1 MKFLDYI
8 QENKDNHAVMSFGR
22 MNPITKGHQ
31 KLVNK
36 VQQVA
41 RQVGG
46 SHHIVLSHSQDK
58 NKNPLSSADKLKHA
72 KRAFPGANLSTS
84 DKESPNY
91 LSQAAKLHKK
101 GVSHLHVVAGS
112 DRVSE
117 FKGTLN
123 KYNGTHSKALYNFK
137 KITVH
142 SSGDRDPDSHGTSGI
157 SGTKMR
163 GHAAAGNY
171 KAFKSG
177 APTGMNDTH
186 VKHMFNDVRKG
197 MKVHEDVAVFLIG
210 GPGSGK
216 DFIFKSVME
225 DFGLTEMNTDKA
237 FEYLISERY
246 ETYERTNLVINGNAH
261 EIKNLEKI
269 KEGLEDQGYKTAMV
283 LVSTTDE
290 VSKQRNE
297 SRKRMMNEE
306 MRFKKWNLVNMVK
319 PYFEDVF
326 KDDYIEFDNS
336 GEISD
341 ENIIDLKEWLESRMS
356 NDIEDIDELFEEYF
370 DEDLRQWFSK
380 DHPEGDWKR
389 IDSKGNVK
397 GPCAR
402 KPGEPKPKC
411 MSKAKR
417 AKLSKKE
424 RAAAVRAK
432 RKHDPVADRAGK
444 GGKPI
449 NVSNFGKG
457 KISEAVTVSI
467 TGDTADEVRQF
478 FSGSTPNRRE
488 QYELSGNDAVKLLS
502 LKEVVNDSEY
512 VKEVRERGSNKGSG
526 ASISRK
532 KKRNTNQDFNAWYTG
547 SQVEKYYKPNQL
559 SEETETISE
568 ETQKESIDRGIE
580 SGMALNSYSKEFVN
594 RRKGGKVVPFKELTG
609 DTTTAS
615 IGAQKEDELK
625 KKGISLRTFRA
636 KRPIG

>member
-177 APTGMNDTH
+177 APSGMSDTH

-269 KEGLEDQGYKTAMV
+269 KEGLEEQGYKTAMV

-297 SRKRMMNEE
+297 SRKRIMNEE

-370 DEDLRQWFSK
+370 DEDLRKWFSK
-380 DHPEGDWKR
+380 DHPQGDWKR
-389 IDSKGNVK
+389 VDSKGNVV

-411 MSKAKR
+411 MSKATR

-424 RAAAVRAK
+424 RASAVRAK
-432 RKHDPVADRAGK
+432 RRADPVADRAGK
-444 GGKPI
+444 GGKPVM
-449 NVSNFGKG
+449 VSSFGKG
-457 KISEAVTVSI
+457 KIKKEAVNDRQYDSQISERRVSEDV
-467 TGDTADEVRQF
+467 TG
-478 FSGSTPNRRE
+478 N
-488 QYELSGNDAVKLLS
+488 
-502 LKEVVNDSEY
+502 
-512 VKEVRERGSNKGSG
+512 
-526 ASISRK
+526 ISRK
-532 KKRNTNQDFNAWYTG
+532 KKGNINKDFNAWYTG
-547 SQVEKYYKPNQL
+547 SQVSQYYKPNEL
-559 SEETETISE
+559 SEEVSQHGRAE
-568 ETQKESIDRGIE
+568 EKKVIQEENQKESIDRGIE
-580 SGMALNSYSKEFVN
+580 TGMALNSYSKEYNN

-625 KKGISLRTFRA
+625 KKGISLKTFRA

>member
-117 FKGTLN
+117 FKNTLS

-177 APTGMNDTH
+177 APTGMSDTH

-269 KEGLEDQGYKTAMV
+269 KEGLEEQGYKTAMV

-297 SRKRMMNEE
+297 SRKRIMNEE

-370 DEDLRQWFSK
+370 DEDLRKWFSK
-380 DHPEGDWKR
+380 DHPDGDWKR

-457 KISEAVTVSI
+457 KIS
-467 TGDTADEVRQF
+467 
-478 FSGSTPNRRE
+478 
-488 QYELSGNDAVKLLS
+488 
-502 LKEVVNDSEY
+502 KEDVVNDSEFI
-512 VKEVRERGSNKGSG
+512 KEVREGRGIESDSG
-526 ASISRK
+526 IISREK
-532 KKRNTNQDFNAWYTG
+532 KSNLNERFQEWCKRSDTTKEA
-547 SQVEKYYKPNQL
+547 
-559 SEETETISE
+559 ETIPQ

-580 SGMALNSYSKEFVN
+580 SGMALNSFSKEFNN

>member
-72 KRAFPGANLSTS
+72 KRAFPRANLSTS

-163 GHAAAGNY
+163 GHAAAGDY

-177 APTGMNDTH
+177 APTGMSDTH

-356 NDIEDIDELFEEYF
+356 NDIENIDELFEEYF
-370 DEDLRQWFSK
+370 DEDLRKWFSK

-457 KISEAVTVSI
+457 KIS
-467 TGDTADEVRQF
+467 
-478 FSGSTPNRRE
+478 
-488 QYELSGNDAVKLLS
+488 
-502 LKEVVNDSEY
+502 KEDVVNDSEFI
-512 VKEVRERGSNKGSG
+512 KEVREGRGIESDSG
-526 ASISRK
+526 IISREK
-532 KKRNTNQDFNAWYTG
+532 KSNLNERFQEWCKRSDTT
-547 SQVEKYYKPNQL
+547 K
-559 SEETETISE
+559 ETETIPQ

-580 SGMALNSYSKEFVN
+580 SGMALNSFSKEFNN

-625 KKGISLRTFRA
+625 KKGISLKTFRA

>member
-177 APTGMNDTH
+177 APSGMSDTH

-370 DEDLRQWFSK
+370 DEDLRKWFSK
-380 DHPEGDWKR
+380 DHPDGDWKR
-389 IDSKGNVK
+389 IDSKGNVV

-457 KISEAVTVSI
+457 KIS
-467 TGDTADEVRQF
+467 
-478 FSGSTPNRRE
+478 
-488 QYELSGNDAVKLLS
+488 
-502 LKEVVNDSEY
+502 KEDVVNDSEFI
-512 VKEVRERGSNKGSG
+512 KEVRERGSDKDSG
-526 ASISRK
+526 GSISRK
-532 KKRNTNQDFNAWYTG
+532 KKRDTNQDFNAWYTG

-559 SEETETISE
+559 PEETQTISE

-580 SGMALNSYSKEFVN
+580 SGMALNSYSKEFNN

>member
-72 KRAFPGANLSTS
+72 KRAFPRANLSTS

-117 FKGTLN
+117 FKNTLS

-177 APTGMNDTH
+177 APTGMSDTH

-370 DEDLRQWFSK
+370 DEDLRKWFSK

-457 KISEAVTVSI
+457 KIS
-467 TGDTADEVRQF
+467 
-478 FSGSTPNRRE
+478 
-488 QYELSGNDAVKLLS
+488 
-502 LKEVVNDSEY
+502 KEDVVNDSEFI
-512 VKEVRERGSNKGSG
+512 KEVRERGSDKDSG
-526 ASISRK
+526 GSISRK

-559 SEETETISE
+559 PEETQTIPQ

-580 SGMALNSYSKEFVN
+580 PGMALNSYSKEFNN

-625 KKGISLRTFRA
+625 KKGISLKTFRA

>member
-72 KRAFPGANLSTS
+72 KRAFPRANLSTS

-177 APTGMNDTH
+177 APTGMSDTH

-290 VSKQRNE
+290 ISKQRNE

-370 DEDLRQWFSK
+370 DEDLRKWFSK

-457 KISEAVTVSI
+457 KIS
-467 TGDTADEVRQF
+467 
-478 FSGSTPNRRE
+478 
-488 QYELSGNDAVKLLS
+488 
-502 LKEVVNDSEY
+502 KEDVVNDSEFI
-512 VKEVRERGSNKGSG
+512 KEVRERGSDKDSG
-526 ASISRK
+526 GSISRK

-559 SEETETISE
+559 PEETQTISK

-580 SGMALNSYSKEFVN
+580 PGMALNSYSKEFNN

-625 KKGISLRTFRA
+625 KKGISLKTFRA

>member
-177 APTGMNDTH
+177 APTGMSDTH

-290 VSKQRNE
+290 ISKQRNE

-370 DEDLRQWFSK
+370 DEDLRKWFSK
-380 DHPEGDWKR
+380 DHPDGDWKR

-457 KISEAVTVSI
+457 KIS
-467 TGDTADEVRQF
+467 
-478 FSGSTPNRRE
+478 
-488 QYELSGNDAVKLLS
+488 
-502 LKEVVNDSEY
+502 KEDVVNDSEFI
-512 VKEVRERGSNKGSG
+512 KEVRERGSDKDSG
-526 ASISRK
+526 GSISRK

-559 SEETETISE
+559 SEETQTISE

-580 SGMALNSYSKEFVN
+580 SGMALNSYSKEFNN

>member
-22 MNPITKGHQ
+22 MNPITKGHE

-46 SHHIVLSHSQDK
+46 SHHIILSHSQDK

-72 KRAFPGANLSTS
+72 KRAFPRANLSTS

-112 DRVSE
+112 DRVPE
-117 FKGTLN
+117 FKNTLN

-137 KITVH
+137 NITVH

-177 APTGMNDTH
+177 APTGMSDTH

-370 DEDLRQWFSK
+370 DEDLRKWFSK
-380 DHPEGDWKR
+380 DHPDGDWKR

-457 KISEAVTVSI
+457 KIS
-467 TGDTADEVRQF
+467 
-478 FSGSTPNRRE
+478 
-488 QYELSGNDAVKLLS
+488 
-502 LKEVVNDSEY
+502 KEDVVNDSEFI
-512 VKEVRERGSNKGSG
+512 KEVRERGSDKDSG
-526 ASISRK
+526 GSISRK

>member
-177 APTGMNDTH
+177 APSGMSDTH

-269 KEGLEDQGYKTAMV
+269 KEGLEEQGYKTAMV

-290 VSKQRNE
+290 ISKQRNE
-297 SRKRMMNEE
+297 SRKRIMNEE

-370 DEDLRQWFSK
+370 DEDLRKWFSK
-380 DHPEGDWKR
+380 DHPDGDWKR

-457 KISEAVTVSI
+457 KIS
-467 TGDTADEVRQF
+467 
-478 FSGSTPNRRE
+478 
-488 QYELSGNDAVKLLS
+488 
-502 LKEVVNDSEY
+502 KEDVVNDSEFI
-512 VKEVRERGSNKGSG
+512 KEVREGRGIESDSG
-526 ASISRK
+526 IISREK
-532 KKRNTNQDFNAWYTG
+532 KSNLNERFQEWCKRSDTTKEA
-547 SQVEKYYKPNQL
+547 
-559 SEETETISE
+559 ETISQ

-580 SGMALNSYSKEFVN
+580 SGMALNSYSKEFNN

-625 KKGISLRTFRA
+625 KKGISLKVFKA

>member
-22 MNPITKGHQ
+22 MNPITKGHE

-46 SHHIVLSHSQDK
+46 SHHVVLSHSQDK
-58 NKNPLSSADKLKHA
+58 NKNPLSSVDKLKHA
-72 KRAFPGANLSTS
+72 KKAFPRANLSTS

-91 LSQAAKLHKK
+91 LTQAAKLHKK

-117 FKGTLN
+117 FKNTLS

-142 SSGDRDPDSHGTSGI
+142 SSGDRDPDSHGTSGV

-163 GHAAAGNY
+163 GHAASGNY

-177 APTGMNDTH
+177 APSGMNDNH
-186 VKHMFNDVRKG
+186 VKHMYNDTRKG
-197 MKVHEDVAVFLIG
+197 MKIAEDVAVFLIG

-216 DFIFKSVME
+216 DFIFKTVME
-225 DFGLTEMNTDKA
+225 DFGLSEMNTDKA
-237 FEYLISERY
+237 FEYLISESYDTHKRS
-246 ETYERTNLVINGNAH
+246 NIVINGNAH
-261 EIKNLEKI
+261 EIKTLEQI
-269 KEGLEDQGYKTAMV
+269 KERLEEQGYKTAMV
-283 LVSTTDE
+283 LVSTSDE

-306 MRFKKWNLVNMVK
+306 LRFKKWNLVNMVK

-336 GEISD
+336 DEISG
-341 ENIIDLKEWLESRMS
+341 ESIVDLKEWLESRMS
-356 NDIEDIDELFEEYF
+356 NDIKDIDELFEDYF
-370 DEDLRQWFSK
+370 DEDLRNWFSK
-380 DHPEGDWKR
+380 DHPQGDWKR
-389 IDSKGNVK
+389 VDSKGKVL

-411 MSKAKR
+411 MSKATR

-424 RAAAVRAK
+424 RASAVRAK
-432 RKHDPVADRAGK
+432 RKADPVANRAGK
-444 GGKPI
+444 GGKPVM
-449 NVSNFGKG
+449 VSSFGKG
-457 KISEAVTVSI
+457 KIKKEAVDDRQYDSQVSERRVSEDV
-467 TGDTADEVRQF
+467 TG
-478 FSGSTPNRRE
+478 N
-488 QYELSGNDAVKLLS
+488 
-502 LKEVVNDSEY
+502 
-512 VKEVRERGSNKGSG
+512 
-526 ASISRK
+526 ISRK
-532 KKRNTNQDFNAWYTG
+532 KKGNINKDFNAWYTG
-547 SQVEKYYKPNQL
+547 SQVSQYYKPNQL
-559 SEETETISE
+559 SEKVGEYSRTEEKKVIQKA
-568 ETQKESIDRGIE
+568 TQKESIDRGIE
-580 SGMALNSYSKEFVN
+580 PGMALNSYSKEYNN

-625 KKGISLRTFRA
+625 KKGINLKTFRA

>member
-22 MNPITKGHQ
+22 MNPITKGHE

-46 SHHIVLSHSQDK
+46 SHHVVLSHSQDK

-72 KRAFPGANLSTS
+72 KKAFPRANLSTS

-91 LSQAAKLHKK
+91 LTQAAKLHKK

-117 FKGTLN
+117 FKNTLN
-123 KYNGTHSKALYNFK
+123 RYNGSHSKALYNFK

-142 SSGDRDPDSHGTSGI
+142 SSGDRDPDSHGTSGV

-163 GHAAAGNY
+163 GHAASGNY

-177 APTGMNDTH
+177 APSGMNDNH
-186 VKHMFNDVRKG
+186 VKHMYNDTRKG
-197 MKVHEDVAVFLIG
+197 MKIAEDVAVFLIG

-216 DFIFKSVME
+216 DFIFKTVME
-225 DFGLTEMNTDKA
+225 DFGLSEMNTDKV
-237 FEYLISERY
+237 FEYLISESY
-246 ETYERTNLVINGNAH
+246 DTHKRTNIVINGNAH
-261 EIKNLEKI
+261 EIKVLEQI
-269 KEGLEDQGYKTAMV
+269 KERLEEQGYKTAMV
-283 LVSTTDE
+283 LVSTSDE

-297 SRKRMMNEE
+297 SRKRVMNEE
-306 MRFKKWNLVNMVK
+306 LRFKKWNLVNMVK

-336 GEISD
+336 DEISD
-341 ENIIDLKEWLESRMS
+341 ESIIDLKEWLESRMS
-356 NDIEDIDELFEEYF
+356 NDIETIDELFEDYF
-370 DEDLRQWFSK
+370 DEDLRKWFSK
-380 DHPEGDWKR
+380 DHPTGDWKR
-389 IDSKGNVK
+389 IDSKGNVA

-457 KISEAVTVSI
+457 KLTKEAVNGKYDRQYDSQISEGGVGKNS
-467 TGDTADEVRQF
+467 
-478 FSGSTPNRRE
+478 SGSI
-488 QYELSGNDAVKLLS
+488 SGEK
-502 LKEVVNDSEY
+502 K
-512 VKEVRERGSNKGSG
+512 SNLNK
-526 ASISRK
+526 
-532 KKRNTNQDFNAWYTG
+532 DFNAWYTG
-547 SQVEKYYKPNQL
+547 SNTSKYYKPNEL
-559 SEETETISE
+559 SEENSEHGITEKTQAIS
-568 ETQKESIDRGIE
+568 TKKIKTESIDRGIE
-580 SGMALNSYSKEFVN
+580 PGMALNSFSKEYNN

-625 KKGISLRTFRA
+625 KKGINLKTFRA

>member
-22 MNPITKGHQ
+22 MNPITKGHE

-72 KRAFPGANLSTS
+72 KKAFPRANLSTS

-117 FKGTLN
+117 FKNTLN
-123 KYNGTHSKALYNFK
+123 RYNGTHSKALYNFK

-142 SSGDRDPDSHGTSGI
+142 SSGDRDPDSHGTSGM

-163 GHAAAGNY
+163 GHAASGNY

-177 APTGMNDTH
+177 APSGMSDSHVKSMYNDT
-186 VKHMFNDVRKG
+186 RRG
-197 MKVHEDVAVFLIG
+197 MKIAEDVAVFLIG

-216 DFIFKSVME
+216 DYIFKSVME

-237 FEYLISERY
+237 FEYLISESY
-246 ETYERTNLVINGNAH
+246 ETHKRANIVVNGNAH
-261 EIKNLEKI
+261 EIKILEQI
-269 KEGLEDQGYKTAMV
+269 KERLEEQGYKTAMV

-306 MRFKKWNLVNMVK
+306 LRFKKWNLVNMVK

-326 KDDYIEFDNS
+326 KDNYIEFDNS
-336 GEISD
+336 DEISD
-341 ENIIDLKEWLESRMS
+341 ESIIDLKEWLESRMS
-356 NDIEDIDELFEEYF
+356 NDIQDIDDLFEEYF
-370 DEDLRQWFSK
+370 DEDLRKWFSK
-380 DHPEGDWKR
+380 DHPQGDWKR
-389 IDSKGNVK
+389 VDSKGNVV

-411 MSKAKR
+411 MSKATR

-432 RKHDPVADRAGK
+432 RRADPVADRAGK
-444 GGKPI
+444 GGKPVM
-449 NVSNFGKG
+449 VSSFGKG
-457 KISEAVTVSI
+457 KIKKEAVDDRQYDSQISERRVSEDV
-467 TGDTADEVRQF
+467 TG
-478 FSGSTPNRRE
+478 N
-488 QYELSGNDAVKLLS
+488 
-502 LKEVVNDSEY
+502 
-512 VKEVRERGSNKGSG
+512 
-526 ASISRK
+526 ISRK
-532 KKRNTNQDFNAWYTG
+532 KKGNINKDFNAWYTG
-547 SQVEKYYKPNQL
+547 SQVSQYYKPNEL
-559 SEETETISE
+559 SEETISE
-568 ETQKESIDRGIE
+568 YGRSTDWRPEEEKTVSQKVTKESIDRGIE
-580 SGMALNSYSKEFVN
+580 TGMALNSYSKEYNN

>member
-91 LSQAAKLHKK
+91 LSQATKLHKK

-177 APTGMNDTH
+177 APTGMSDTH

-389 IDSKGNVK
+389 IDSKGNVV

-457 KISEAVTVSI
+457 KIS
-467 TGDTADEVRQF
+467 
-478 FSGSTPNRRE
+478 
-488 QYELSGNDAVKLLS
+488 
-502 LKEVVNDSEY
+502 KEDVVNDSEFI
-512 VKEVRERGSNKGSG
+512 KEVRERGSDKDSG
-526 ASISRK
+526 GSISRK

-580 SGMALNSYSKEFVN
+580 PGMALNSYSKEFNN

-615 IGAQKEDELK
+615 IGAQREDELK

>member
-72 KRAFPGANLSTS
+72 KRAFPRANLSTS

-177 APTGMNDTH
+177 APTGMSDTH

-269 KEGLEDQGYKTAMV
+269 KEGLADQGYKTAMV

-290 VSKQRNE
+290 ISKQRNE

-370 DEDLRQWFSK
+370 DEDLRKWFSK

-397 GPCAR
+397 GQCAR
-402 KPGEPKPKC
+402 KPCEPKPKC

-457 KISEAVTVSI
+457 KIS
-467 TGDTADEVRQF
+467 
-478 FSGSTPNRRE
+478 
-488 QYELSGNDAVKLLS
+488 
-502 LKEVVNDSEY
+502 KEDVVNDSEFI
-512 VKEVRERGSNKGSG
+512 KEVRERGSDKDSG
-526 ASISRK
+526 GSISRK

-559 SEETETISE
+559 PEETQTISK

-580 SGMALNSYSKEFVN
+580 PGMALNSYSKEFNN

-625 KKGISLRTFRA
+625 KKGISLKTFRA

>member
-177 APTGMNDTH
+177 APTGMSDTH

-297 SRKRMMNEE
+297 SRKRIMNEE

-370 DEDLRQWFSK
+370 DEDLRKWFSK
-380 DHPEGDWKR
+380 DHPQGDWKR
-389 IDSKGNVK
+389 VDSKGNVV

-411 MSKAKR
+411 MSKATR

-424 RAAAVRAK
+424 RASAVRAK
-432 RKHDPVADRAGK
+432 RRADPVADRAGK
-444 GGKPI
+444 GGKPVM
-449 NVSNFGKG
+449 VSSFGKG
-457 KISEAVTVSI
+457 KIKKEAVNDRQYDSQISERRVSEDV
-467 TGDTADEVRQF
+467 TG
-478 FSGSTPNRRE
+478 N
-488 QYELSGNDAVKLLS
+488 
-502 LKEVVNDSEY
+502 
-512 VKEVRERGSNKGSG
+512 
-526 ASISRK
+526 ISRK
-532 KKRNTNQDFNAWYTG
+532 KKGNINKDFNAWYTG
-547 SQVEKYYKPNQL
+547 SQVSQYYKPNEL
-559 SEETETISE
+559 SEEVSQHGRAE
-568 ETQKESIDRGIE
+568 EKKVIQEENQKESIDRGIE
-580 SGMALNSYSKEFVN
+580 TGMALNSYSKEYNN

>member
-22 MNPITKGHQ
+22 MNPITKGHE

-72 KRAFPGANLSTS
+72 KRAFPRANLSTS

-117 FKGTLN
+117 FKNTLS

-142 SSGDRDPDSHGTSGI
+142 SSGDRDPDSHGTSGM

-177 APTGMNDTH
+177 APSGMSDTH

-269 KEGLEDQGYKTAMV
+269 KEGLEEQGYKTAMV

-297 SRKRMMNEE
+297 SRKRIMNEE

-370 DEDLRQWFSK
+370 DEDLRKWFSK
-380 DHPEGDWKR
+380 DHPQGDWKR
-389 IDSKGNVK
+389 VDSKGNVV

-411 MSKAKR
+411 MSKATR

-424 RAAAVRAK
+424 RASAVRAK
-432 RKHDPVADRAGK
+432 RRADPVADRAGK
-444 GGKPI
+444 GGKPVM
-449 NVSNFGKG
+449 VSSFGKG
-457 KISEAVTVSI
+457 KIKKEAVNDRQYDSQISERRVSEDV
-467 TGDTADEVRQF
+467 TG
-478 FSGSTPNRRE
+478 N
-488 QYELSGNDAVKLLS
+488 
-502 LKEVVNDSEY
+502 
-512 VKEVRERGSNKGSG
+512 
-526 ASISRK
+526 ISRK
-532 KKRNTNQDFNAWYTG
+532 KKGNINKDFNAWYTG
-547 SQVEKYYKPNQL
+547 SQVSQYYKPNEL
-559 SEETETISE
+559 SEEVSQHGRAE
-568 ETQKESIDRGIE
+568 EKKVIQEENQKESIDRGIE
-580 SGMALNSYSKEFVN
+580 TGMALNSYSKEYNN

-625 KKGISLRTFRA
+625 KKGISLKTFRA

>member
-22 MNPITKGHQ
+22 MNPITKGHE

-46 SHHIVLSHSQDK
+46 SHHVVLSHSQDK

-72 KRAFPGANLSTS
+72 KKAFPRANLSTS

-91 LSQAAKLHKK
+91 LTQAAKLHKK

-117 FKGTLN
+117 FKSTLN
-123 KYNGTHSKALYNFK
+123 KYNGTHPKALYNFK

-142 SSGDRDPDSHGTSGI
+142 SSGDRDPDSHGTSGM

-163 GHAAAGNY
+163 GHAASGNY

-177 APTGMNDTH
+177 APSGMSDSH
-186 VKHMFNDVRKG
+186 VKHMYNDTRKG
-197 MKVHEDVAVFLIG
+197 MKIAEDVAVFLIG

-237 FEYLISERY
+237 FEYLISESY
-246 ETYERTNLVINGNAH
+246 ETHKRANIVINGNAH
-261 EIKNLEKI
+261 EIKILEQI
-269 KEGLEDQGYKTAMV
+269 KERLEEQGYKTAMV
-283 LVSTTDE
+283 LVSTSDK

-306 MRFKKWNLVNMVK
+306 LRFKKWNLVNMVK

-336 GEISD
+336 DEISD
-341 ENIIDLKEWLESRMS
+341 ESIIDLKEWLESRMS
-356 NDIEDIDELFEEYF
+356 NDIKDIDEIFEDYF
-370 DEDLRQWFSK
+370 DEDLRKWFSK
-380 DHPEGDWKR
+380 DHPTGDWKR
-389 IDSKGNVK
+389 IDSKGNVA

-402 KPGEPKPKC
+402 EPGEPKPKC

-417 AKLSKKE
+417 AKLSKSE

-432 RKHDPVADRAGK
+432 RKHDPVANRAGK

-457 KISEAVTVSI
+457 KLTKEAVDDRQYDSQVS
-467 TGDTADEVRQF
+467 E
-478 FSGSTPNRRE
+478 RRVSE
-488 QYELSGNDAVKLLS
+488 DVGGN
-502 LKEVVNDSEY
+502 
-512 VKEVRERGSNKGSG
+512 
-526 ASISRK
+526 ISRK
-532 KKRNTNQDFNAWYTG
+532 KKGNLNKDFNTWYAG
-547 SQVEKYYKPNQL
+547 SNTSKYFKPNEL
-559 SEETETISE
+559 SEENSKHSITEKTQAIS
-568 ETQKESIDRGIE
+568 TKKIKESIDRGIE
-580 SGMALNSYSKEFVN
+580 PGMALNSYSKEYNN

-625 KKGISLRTFRA
+625 KKGINLKTFRA

>member
-117 FKGTLN
+117 FKNTLN

-137 KITVH
+137 NITVH

-177 APTGMNDTH
+177 APSGMSDTH

-290 VSKQRNE
+290 ISKQRNE

-370 DEDLRQWFSK
+370 DEDLRKWFSK
-380 DHPEGDWKR
+380 DHPDGDWKR

-457 KISEAVTVSI
+457 KIS
-467 TGDTADEVRQF
+467 
-478 FSGSTPNRRE
+478 
-488 QYELSGNDAVKLLS
+488 
-502 LKEVVNDSEY
+502 KEDVVNDSEFI
-512 VKEVRERGSNKGSG
+512 KEVREGRGIESDSG
-526 ASISRK
+526 IISREK
-532 KKRNTNQDFNAWYTG
+532 KSNLNERFQEWCKRSDTTKEA
-547 SQVEKYYKPNQL
+547 
-559 SEETETISE
+559 ETISQ

-580 SGMALNSYSKEFVN
+580 SGMALNSYSKEFNN

>member
-177 APTGMNDTH
+177 APTGMSDTH

-380 DHPEGDWKR
+380 DHPDGDWKR
-389 IDSKGNVK
+389 IDSKGNVV

-457 KISEAVTVSI
+457 KIS
-467 TGDTADEVRQF
+467 
-478 FSGSTPNRRE
+478 
-488 QYELSGNDAVKLLS
+488 
-502 LKEVVNDSEY
+502 KEDVVNDSEFI
-512 VKEVRERGSNKGSG
+512 KEVRERGSNKDSG
-526 ASISRK
+526 GSISRK
-532 KKRNTNQDFNAWYTG
+532 KKRDTNQDFNAWYTG

-559 SEETETISE
+559 PEETQTISE

-580 SGMALNSYSKEFVN
+580 SGMALNSYSKEFNN

-625 KKGISLRTFRA
+625 KKGISLKTFRA